1 MRKWTRWGCCKMN
14 NSLNWILMFEAF
26 EKFRRAAETAG
37 LQDDRIEGIEEHIM
51 SVNPIPQPKP
61 MKV

>member
-1 MRKWTRWGCCKMN
+1 MN

-61 MKV
+61 MQV